1 MMIKKC
7 NKLIYPVLLFTA
19 LFTAVNFCMLR
30 SFLSRDVDT
39 SVSSTQTM
47 YADSYPET
55 KEFPDLF
62 LRNLVKGKK
71 IKVARRI
78 KTYDEYETFGH
89 DEDEGNPF
97 DKHYLIDND
106 YTRWFGLYAG
116 EVEVDEDLPVGDETE
131 RIFGALKQDFF
142 DAGEANDMLRYSF
155 PLNREKVQQASAFWY
170 SWYYNAFSE
179 KVKKN
184 KDKDMQPNIYVNL
197 DGAEDADTLV
207 AVWTDREDLYLMSG
221 EKYGELKGR
230 QH

>member
-1 MMIKKC
+1 MKTIKAD
-7 NKLIYPVLLFTA
+7 KLIYLIIFITA
-19 LFTAVNFCMLR
+19 LLTAANLLMLG
-30 SFLSRDVDT
+30 SFLKKDVNL
-39 SVSSTQTM
+39 SKSSTQTM

-62 LRNLVKGKK
+62 LRNLLKGKTV
-71 IKVARRI
+71 KVAREI
-78 KTYDEYETFGH
+78 KTYDEYGTYGH

-106 YTRWFGLYAG
+106 YTRWFGLYAK
-116 EVEVDEDLPVGDETE
+116 EVEVDQSLPVGEETE
-131 RIFGALKQDFF
+131 KLFKWKENDFY
-142 DAGEANDMLRYSF
+142 DLGEANDMLRYSF

-197 DGAEDADTLV
+197 SGADTAESFV
-207 AVWTDREDLYLMSG
+207 AVWNDREDLYLMSEDVYREMYNG
-221 EKYGELKGR
+221 K
-230 QH
+230 

>member
-1 MMIKKC
+1 MKTIKAD
-7 NKLIYPVLLFTA
+7 KLIYLIIFITA
-19 LFTAVNFCMLR
+19 LLTAANLLMLG
-30 SFLSRDVDT
+30 SFLKKDVNL
-39 SVSSTQTM
+39 SKSSTQTM

-62 LRNLVKGKK
+62 LRNLLKGKTV
-71 IKVARRI
+71 KVAREI
-78 KTYDEYETFGH
+78 KTYDEYGTYGH

-106 YTRWFGLYAG
+106 YTRWFGLYAK
-116 EVEVDEDLPVGDETE
+116 EVEVDQSLPAGEETE
-131 RIFGALKQDFF
+131 KLFKWKENDFY
-142 DAGEANDMLRYSF
+142 DLGEANDMLRYSF

-197 DGAEDADTLV
+197 SGADTAESFV
-207 AVWTDREDLYLMSG
+207 AVWNDREDLYLMSEDVYREMYNG
-221 EKYGELKGR
+221 K
-230 QH
+230 

>member
-1 MMIKKC
+1 MKTIKAD
-7 NKLIYPVLLFTA
+7 KLIFLIIIITVLYTA
-19 LFTAVNFCMLR
+19 ANLLMLG
-30 SFLSRDVDT
+30 SFLKKDVNL
-39 SVSSTQTM
+39 SKSSTQTM

-62 LRNLVKGKK
+62 LRNLLKGKTV
-71 IKVARRI
+71 KVAREI
-78 KTYDEYETFGH
+78 KTYDEYGTYGH

-106 YTRWFGLYAG
+106 YTRWFGLYAKEVAVDQSLPAG
-116 EVEVDEDLPVGDETE
+116 EETE
-131 RIFGALKQDFF
+131 KLFKGKENDFL
-142 DAGEANDMLRYSF
+142 DLGEANDMLRYSF

-197 DGAEDADTLV
+197 SGADTADSFV
-207 AVWTDREDLYLMSG
+207 AVWTDREDLYLLSEDVYREMYDG
-221 EKYGELKGR
+221 K
-230 QH
+230 